1 VFGRVLN
8 HQRDGGKLQNE
19 KRQHL
24 TTLLPSQ
31 NLQRVAFMLH
41 EDALAAVDTLARQAE
56 HSRGAELRQAVRAWV
71 TQRVGGAQ

>member
-1 VFGRVLN
+1 
-8 HQRDGGKLQNE
+8 
-19 KRQHL
+19 
-24 TTLLPSQ
+24 
-31 NLQRVAFMLH
+31 MLH